1 MTGSLR
7 RAWTARA
14 GLLVAMIVVGQ
25 VVLTLLDFGPRLLG
39 WALLMTTV
47 AALVWLLLDAN
58 ETRPADWIDSRPPLV
73 RPDAGEESSYS
84 RILES
89 HLDAREPGPAL
100 RDRLVALAR
109 TRDPALSDPE
119 LSDLARQP
127 ARRLSPDE
135 IDHYLRRIE
144 AIREGRRRDS

>member
-7 RAWTARA
+7 RAWLTRA
-14 GLLVAMIVVGQ
+14 GLLVALVVVGQ
-25 VVLTLLDFGPRLLG
+25 VVLTLLDFDPRLLG

-58 ETRPADWIDSRPPLV
+58 ETRPADWVDSRPPLV
-73 RPDAGEESSYS
+73 RPDAGEESSYH

-109 TRDPALSDPE
+109 TRDPSLSDPE
-119 LSDLARQP
+119 LRDLAQQP

-135 IDHYLRRIE
+135 IDRYLTRIE
-144 AIREGRRRDS
+144 ALHE